1 MFERCAWKAHEYLP
15 TGQIMIFMTT
25 LDKAIIASYEHSGN
39 KFELYVDPDAA
50 YAYKEGRKPDLKNI
64 LVSEEVYTDA
74 RKGERAKSEM
84 VQKIFG
90 TTDIVN
96 ILEFILKNGE
106 IQLTTDQRKKKL
118 EEKRKQLVAILLREA
133 IDPRTNA
140 PHTQMR
146 IENALEE
153 ARILIDPFKDVR
165 DQLADV
171 IKELRPI
178 IPLKFEKVKIAV
190 KIPASYAHKCYGI
203 LKNYGMAQ
211 EEWAKDGSFIA
222 VVEIFGGM
230 QGEFYERLNK
240 LTTGSVETKLL
251 K

>member
-1 MFERCAWKAHEYLP
+1 
-15 TGQIMIFMTT
+15 MTT

-39 KFELYVDPDAA
+39 RFELYVDPDAA

-64 LVSEEVYTDA
+64 LVSEEVYSDA
-74 RKGERAKSEM
+74 KKGERAKSEA

-90 TTDIVN
+90 TPDIMV
-96 ILEFILKNGE
+96 ILEFVLKNGE
-106 IQLTTDQRKKKL
+106 IQLTTEQRKKKL
-118 EEKRKQLVAILLREA
+118 EEKRKQVIAILLREA

-153 ARILIDPFKDVR
+153 ARVMVDPFKDPR
-165 DQLADV
+165 DQLPEI
-171 IKELRPI
+171 IKALRPI
-178 IPLKFEKVKIAV
+178 IPLKFEKVKIVV
-190 KIPASYAHKCYGI
+190 KVPAAYAHKSYGI
-203 LKNYGMAQ
+203 LKNYGIVQ

-230 QGEFYERLNK
+230 QGEFYDRLNK
-240 LTTGSVETKLL
+240 LTAGSVETKLL
-251 K
+251 KS